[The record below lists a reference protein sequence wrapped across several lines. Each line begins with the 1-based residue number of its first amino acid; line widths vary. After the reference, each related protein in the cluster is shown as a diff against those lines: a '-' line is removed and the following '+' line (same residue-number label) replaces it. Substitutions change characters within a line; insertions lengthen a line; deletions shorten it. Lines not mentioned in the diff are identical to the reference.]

1 MGNKFGVTELSQISF
16 SAPYA
21 PKLSASAK
29 MGLLDAFIDD
39 VEAAW
44 DWKAFLEATAAAD
57 LRALYRRDSESRLY
71 HALIETR
78 GERAAVLALLPRHFL
93 ALEWE
98 CEQLQAALDLL
109 SCDDIEPRWGFEM
122 FMVWGWAVH

>member
-1 MGNKFGVTELSQISF
+1 MRNKFGAIESSQISF
-16 SAPYA
+16 SASYA

-44 DWKAFLEATAAAD
+44 DWKAFLEATTASEM
-57 LRALYRRDSESRLY
+57 RALYRRDNDSRLY

-78 GERAAVLALLPRHFL
+78 GERAAVLALLPGHFL

-98 CEQLQAALDLL
+98 CEQLQAVLDLL
-109 SCDDIEPRWGFEM
+109 SCDDIEPRCET
-122 FMVWGWAVH
+122 ADKKC